1 MKRQQNNCFPISR
14 IKCRT
19 NHSHMCSSPKL
30 NREKK
35 TRKKKEEEEM
45 LHAVE
50 GSYVPV
56 CSLAAE
62 ICLSNSKIE

>member
-1 MKRQQNNCFPISR
+1 
-14 IKCRT
+14 
-19 NHSHMCSSPKL
+19 MCSSPKL

>member
-1 MKRQQNNCFPISR
+1 
-14 IKCRT
+14 
-19 NHSHMCSSPKL
+19 MCSSPKL

-35 TRKKKEEEEM
+35 TRKKKEEEEMQCSMQWKEKTRRKKEEEM

>member
-1 MKRQQNNCFPISR
+1 MQ
-14 IKCRT
+14 
-19 NHSHMCSSPKL
+19 CSMQWK
-30 NREKK
+30 EK
-35 TRKKKEEEEM
+35 TRRKKEEEM